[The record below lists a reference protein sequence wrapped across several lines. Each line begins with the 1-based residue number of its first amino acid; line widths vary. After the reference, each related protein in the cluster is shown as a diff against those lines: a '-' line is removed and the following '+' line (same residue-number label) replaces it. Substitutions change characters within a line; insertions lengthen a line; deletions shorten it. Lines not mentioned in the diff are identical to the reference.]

1 MLSKK
6 LMEIAWF
13 VVRDFPPFTF
23 ERGQDKV
30 FFSPQSK
37 VRERERILFLSR
49 CQAYI
54 TSPAFLSGRRV
65 SESVKLN

>member
-13 VVRDFPPFTF
+13 MVRDFPPFTF

-37 VRERERILFLSR
+37 VRERIKKIMKSGTLQEGEIEK
-49 CQAYI
+49 QYI
-54 TSPAFLSGRRV
+54 
-65 SESVKLN
+65 